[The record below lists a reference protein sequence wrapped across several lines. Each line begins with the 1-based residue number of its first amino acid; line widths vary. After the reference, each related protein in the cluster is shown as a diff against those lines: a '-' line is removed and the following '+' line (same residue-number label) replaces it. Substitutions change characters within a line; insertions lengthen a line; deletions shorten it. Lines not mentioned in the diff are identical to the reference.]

1 MQHIVAISRDLS
13 HYNVGEVSSTAQLI
27 YVQHMFYIHQLVL
40 CIQNRTSQSETETS
54 LEIYVSHV
62 VIHKYIIIL
71 SSYFSK
77 VNMCFIVML
86 FGFITLTA
94 KYRWKDMAIIIIVC
108 LCVSICMCVCVFVC
122 LEKL

>member
-1 MQHIVAISRDLS
+1 MQHITSIVAISRDLS
-13 HYNVGEVSSTAQLI
+13 HYNGGEVSSTAQLI

-71 SSYFSK
+71 SFYFSK
-77 VNMCFIVML
+77 VNMCFIMMYQVYL
-86 FGFITLTA
+86 ASLPSPQSVGGRI
-94 KYRWKDMAIIIIVC
+94 WQ
-108 LCVSICMCVCVFVC
+108 S
-122 LEKL
+122 